1 MVVLETHDTIVI
13 GVCHLHRVIRLGNKN
28 NDRDEQGTGPYEEH
42 IEGPAPKLPSQLVP
56 LAMLTDYY
64 AMSSLTIP

>member
-42 IEGPAPKLPSQLVP
+42 IEGPAPKPP
-56 LAMLTDYY
+56 
-64 AMSSLTIP
+64 